1 MNRVF
6 RNVSSMVLMLIC
18 STMAFAQ
25 QAELVNLSVEPITIE
40 TGETKTISINMTNPS
55 VDVAS
60 FILGVELP
68 AGLTFV
74 QDKLWNDD
82 DEEWNYFYASLTD
95 RKLSKFVLSENY
107 DTDKNTLKMVIN
119 GMGQVFKGTEG
130 AIVSFTIAAT
140 ETATSGQM
148 KIYDQS
154 WSNADAS
161 LGGERPDINVDITV
175 TLSTK
180 MVPTIVNNDD
190 ANVYTL
196 DGRKISDVSKSR
208 GIYIV
213 NGKKMREKAERRIT
227 NGWAQICAQRK
238 REG

>member
-1 MNRVF
+1 MNRVL
-6 RNVSSMVLMLIC
+6 RNVSAMVLMLIC

-40 TGETKTISINMTNPS
+40 RGETKTISINMTNPS

-95 RKLSKFVLSENY
+95 RKRSKFVLSEKY
-107 DTDKNTLKMVIN
+107 DADKNTLKMVIN

-213 NGKKMREKAERRIT
+213 NGKKMIIK
-227 NGWAQICAQRK
+227 
-238 REG
+238 

>member
-1 MNRVF
+1 MNRVL

-119 GMGQVFKGTEG
+119 GMGQVFRGTEG

-213 NGKKMREKAERRIT
+213 NGKKMIIK
-227 NGWAQICAQRK
+227 
-238 REG
+238 

>member
-1 MNRVF
+1 MNRVL

-107 DTDKNTLKMVIN
+107 DADKNTLKMVIN

-161 LGGERPDINVDITV
+161 LGGERPDINADITV

-213 NGKKMREKAERRIT
+213 NGKKMIIK
-227 NGWAQICAQRK
+227 
-238 REG
+238 

>member
-1 MNRVF
+1 MNRVL

-140 ETATSGQM
+140 ETSTSGQM

-213 NGKKMREKAERRIT
+213 NGKKMIIK
-227 NGWAQICAQRK
+227 
-238 REG
+238 

>member
-1 MNRVF
+1 
-6 RNVSSMVLMLIC
+6 MVLMLIC

-196 DGRKISDVSKSR
+196 DGRKISEVSKSR

-213 NGKKMREKAERRIT
+213 NGKKMIIK
-227 NGWAQICAQRK
+227 
-238 REG
+238 

>member
-1 MNRVF
+1 
-6 RNVSSMVLMLIC
+6 MLIC

-140 ETATSGQM
+140 ETATSGQI

-213 NGKKMREKAERRIT
+213 NGKKMIIK
-227 NGWAQICAQRK
+227 
-238 REG
+238 

>member
-1 MNRVF
+1 
-6 RNVSSMVLMLIC
+6 MVLMLIC

-25 QAELVNLSVEPITIE
+25 QAELLNLSVEPITIE

-213 NGKKMREKAERRIT
+213 NGKKMIIK
-227 NGWAQICAQRK
+227 
-238 REG
+238 

>member
-1 MNRVF
+1 MNRVL
-6 RNVSSMVLMLIC
+6 RNVSAMVLMLIC

-107 DTDKNTLKMVIN
+107 DADKNTLKMVIN

-213 NGKKMREKAERRIT
+213 NGKKMIIK
-227 NGWAQICAQRK
+227 
-238 REG
+238 

>member
-1 MNRVF
+1 
-6 RNVSSMVLMLIC
+6 MVLMLIC

-107 DTDKNTLKMVIN
+107 DADKNTLKMVIN

-161 LGGERPDINVDITV
+161 LGGERPDVNVDITV

-213 NGKKMREKAERRIT
+213 NGKKMIIK
-227 NGWAQICAQRK
+227 
-238 REG
+238 

>member
-1 MNRVF
+1 
-6 RNVSSMVLMLIC
+6 MVLMLIC

-82 DEEWNYFYASLTD
+82 DEECNYFYASLTD

-107 DTDKNTLKMVIN
+107 DADKNTLKMVIN

-213 NGKKMREKAERRIT
+213 NGKKMIIK
-227 NGWAQICAQRK
+227 
-238 REG
+238 

>member
-1 MNRVF
+1 MNRVL
-6 RNVSSMVLMLIC
+6 RNVSAMVLMLIC

-107 DTDKNTLKMVIN
+107 DTDKNTLKTVIN

-213 NGKKMREKAERRIT
+213 NGKKMIIK
-227 NGWAQICAQRK
+227 
-238 REG
+238 

>member
-1 MNRVF
+1 
-6 RNVSSMVLMLIC
+6 MVLMLIC

-82 DEEWNYFYASLTD
+82 DEEWNYFYASLTN

-213 NGKKMREKAERRIT
+213 NGKKMIIK
-227 NGWAQICAQRK
+227 
-238 REG
+238 

>member
-1 MNRVF
+1 
-6 RNVSSMVLMLIC
+6 MVLMLIC

-154 WSNADAS
+154 WSNGDAS

-213 NGKKMREKAERRIT
+213 NGKKMIIK
-227 NGWAQICAQRK
+227 
-238 REG
+238 

>member
-1 MNRVF
+1 MI
-6 RNVSSMVLMLIC
+6 LMLIC

-213 NGKKMREKAERRIT
+213 NGKKMIIK
-227 NGWAQICAQRK
+227 
-238 REG
+238 

>member
-1 MNRVF
+1 MNRVL

-40 TGETKTISINMTNPS
+40 TGDTKTISINMKNPS

-213 NGKKMREKAERRIT
+213 NGKKMIIK
-227 NGWAQICAQRK
+227 
-238 REG
+238 

>member
-1 MNRVF
+1 
-6 RNVSSMVLMLIC
+6 MVLMLIC

-196 DGRKISDVSKSR
+196 DGRKISDVSKSH

-213 NGKKMREKAERRIT
+213 NGKKMIIK
-227 NGWAQICAQRK
+227 
-238 REG
+238 

>member
-1 MNRVF
+1 
-6 RNVSSMVLMLIC
+6 MVLMLIC

-60 FILGVELP
+60 FILGVELS

-213 NGKKMREKAERRIT
+213 NGKKMIIK
-227 NGWAQICAQRK
+227 
-238 REG
+238 

>member
-1 MNRVF
+1 MNRVL
-6 RNVSSMVLMLIC
+6 RNVSAMVLMLIC

-40 TGETKTISINMTNPS
+40 RGETKTISINMTNPS

-95 RKLSKFVLSENY
+95 RKRSKFVLSERY
-107 DTDKNTLKMVIN
+107 DADKNTLKMVIN

-213 NGKKMREKAERRIT
+213 NGKKMIIK
-227 NGWAQICAQRK
+227 
-238 REG
+238 

>member
-1 MNRVF
+1 
-6 RNVSSMVLMLIC
+6 MLIC

-95 RKLSKFVLSENY
+95 RKLSKFVLSEN
-107 DTDKNTLKMVIN
+107 
-119 GMGQVFKGTEG
+119 
-130 AIVSFTIAAT
+130 
-140 ETATSGQM
+140 
-148 KIYDQS
+148 
-154 WSNADAS
+154 
-161 LGGERPDINVDITV
+161 
-175 TLSTK
+175 
-180 MVPTIVNNDD
+180 
-190 ANVYTL
+190 
-196 DGRKISDVSKSR
+196 
-208 GIYIV
+208 
-213 NGKKMREKAERRIT
+213 
-227 NGWAQICAQRK
+227 
-238 REG
+238 

>member
-1 MNRVF
+1 
-6 RNVSSMVLMLIC
+6 MVLMLIC

-82 DEEWNYFYASLTD
+82 DEEWNSFYASLTD

-196 DGRKISDVSKSR
+196 DGRKISDVRKSR

-213 NGKKMREKAERRIT
+213 NGKKMIIK
-227 NGWAQICAQRK
+227 
-238 REG
+238 

>member
-1 MNRVF
+1 
-6 RNVSSMVLMLIC
+6 MVLMLIC

-107 DTDKNTLKMVIN
+107 DADKNTLKMVIN

-190 ANVYTL
+190 VNVYTL

-213 NGKKMREKAERRIT
+213 NGKKMIIK
-227 NGWAQICAQRK
+227 
-238 REG
+238 

>member
-1 MNRVF
+1 
-6 RNVSSMVLMLIC
+6 MVLMLIC

-82 DEEWNYFYASLTD
+82 EEEWNYFYASLTD

-107 DTDKNTLKMVIN
+107 DAEKNTLKMVIN

-213 NGKKMREKAERRIT
+213 NGKKMIIK
-227 NGWAQICAQRK
+227 
-238 REG
+238 

>member
-1 MNRVF
+1 MNRVL

-40 TGETKTISINMTNPS
+40 TGEAKTISINMTNPS

-82 DEEWNYFYASLTD
+82 EEEWNYFYASLTD

-107 DTDKNTLKMVIN
+107 DADKNTLKMVIN

-161 LGGERPDINVDITV
+161 LGGERPDIDVDITV

-213 NGKKMREKAERRIT
+213 NGKKMIIK
-227 NGWAQICAQRK
+227 
-238 REG
+238 

>member
-1 MNRVF
+1 
-6 RNVSSMVLMLIC
+6 MVLMLIC

-25 QAELVNLSVEPITIE
+25 QAELVNLSVEPINIE

-175 TLSTK
+175 TSSTK

-213 NGKKMREKAERRIT
+213 NGKKMIIK
-227 NGWAQICAQRK
+227 
-238 REG
+238 

>member
-1 MNRVF
+1 
-6 RNVSSMVLMLIC
+6 MVLMLIC

-213 NGKKMREKAERRIT
+213 NGQKMIIK
-227 NGWAQICAQRK
+227 
-238 REG
+238 

>member
-1 MNRVF
+1 
-6 RNVSSMVLMLIC
+6 MLIC

-82 DEEWNYFYASLTD
+82 EEEWNYFYASLTD

-213 NGKKMREKAERRIT
+213 NGKKMIIK
-227 NGWAQICAQRK
+227 
-238 REG
+238 

>member
-1 MNRVF
+1 
-6 RNVSSMVLMLIC
+6 MVLMLIC

-95 RKLSKFVLSENY
+95 RKRSKFVLSERY
-107 DTDKNTLKMVIN
+107 DAEKNTLKMVIN

-130 AIVSFTIAAT
+130 AIVSFIIAAT

-175 TLSTK
+175 TSSTK

-213 NGKKMREKAERRIT
+213 NGKKMIIK
-227 NGWAQICAQRK
+227 
-238 REG
+238 